1 MRSSQLERRAV
12 TSSKINS
19 PSIVMDAL
27 ADLRQQLNKR
37 VPGGLTM
44 EADARLQRTLKH
56 FTSEVTRVRGVAA
69 PQEILRLSYESMVK
83 WLRQAPTFTSE
94 VDPETLFASIKPSPL
109 GQPDL
114 SPLET
119 RPLRSTPLL
128 EISEVNDNP
137 LLSKQG
143 EPMVTQQSDVLQ
155 PHEDTI
161 KYREVEYNLAISSKD
176 RNWLAD
182 QASPEAKNRYNFTVQ
197 FNTNFKNAGFGIQ
210 PTIQNR
216 LRNIVRLEFIKAVL
230 PVESLD
236 VVILQEGATPDP
248 IPGFSS
254 VLGLPSVNVLV
265 DEVEGNTYGTRN
277 TIDRSLAICQYD
289 SAWRSDY
296 QADNQVSGSPLSR
309 GYTLFFPKFM
319 KAQRV
324 YTPAPLSNLQTLT
337 FRLQN
342 PEDELLS
349 KLPDSSPLVTI
360 CGGATIAGSTIYS
373 TPAYIFLRS
382 STWFP
387 VASYSVLDKVL
398 VQGFSFTAS
407 DGPEFTAWLQ
417 DPAGHSVVGVANS
430 DTPPDSLSVSDGAN
444 AAGYA
449 NWIIIQNRMSDP
461 TAGSTAVNTF
471 TALTNLQ
478 TFPINGA
485 GFLNLSRQVQLFL
498 RVITREYDLITNVR
512 SDNV

>member
-1 MRSSQLERRAV
+1 
-12 TSSKINS
+12 
-19 PSIVMDAL
+19 MDAL
-27 ADLRQQLNKR
+27 TDLRQQLNKR
-37 VPGGLTM
+37 VPGGLTT
-44 EADARLQRTLKH
+44 EADGRLQRTLKH
-56 FTSEVTRVRGVAA
+56 FTTEVTRVRGVAA
-69 PQEILRLSYESMVK
+69 PQEILRLSYDSMVK
-83 WLRQAPTFTSE
+83 WLRQTTFTSE

-119 RPLRSTPLL
+119 RPLRSTPLI
-128 EISEVNDNP
+128 EISEIDNP

-161 KYREVEYNLAISSKD
+161 KYREVEYNLAVNSKD

-236 VVILQEGATPDP
+236 VTLIKDVSNNSLATF
-248 IPGFSS
+248 GFSS

-277 TIDRSLAICQYD
+277 TIDRSLAVCQYD

-296 QADNQVSGSPLSR
+296 HTDTLINGSPLSR

-337 FRLQN
+337 FRLQD
-342 PEDELLS
+342 PEDSLLS
-349 KLPDSSPLVTI
+349 TLPDSSPLTR
-360 CGGATIAGSTIYS
+360 IANGVDITGSIYS
-373 TPAYIFLRS
+373 DAASTYFFLITSTFFPATSF
-382 STWFP
+382 
-387 VASYSVLDKVL
+387 SVLDKIL
-398 VQGFSFTAS
+398 VEGLSISLTN
-407 DGPEFTAWLQ
+407 GPELVSWLQ
-417 DPAGHSVVGVANS
+417 NSDGHSVVGIGYTSNYA
-430 DTPPDSLSVSDGAN
+430 TITDGPN

-449 NWIIIQNRMSDP
+449 NVIIIQNNMSDP
-461 TAGSTAVNTF
+461 TLG
-471 TALTNLQ
+471 LTLPDPYIVANLN

-485 GFLNLSRQVQLFL
+485 GVLNLSRQVQLFL

>member
-1 MRSSQLERRAV
+1 
-12 TSSKINS
+12 
-19 PSIVMDAL
+19 MDAL
-27 ADLRQQLNKR
+27 TDLRQQLNKR
-37 VPGGLTM
+37 VPGGLSQD
-44 EADARLQRTLKH
+44 ADARLQRTLKH
-56 FTSEVTRVRGVAA
+56 FTAEVTRVRGVAS
-69 PQEILRLSYESMVK
+69 PQEILRLSYDSMVK
-83 WLRQAPTFTSE
+83 WLRQTPTFTSE

-119 RPLRSTPLL
+119 HPLRSTPLL
-128 EISEVNDNP
+128 EISEVSENP

-176 RNWLAD
+176 RNWLVD
-182 QASPEAKNRYNFTVQ
+182 QASPEYKNRYNFTIQ
-197 FNTNFKNAGFGIQ
+197 FNTNFNNSGFGIQ

-216 LRNIVRLEFIKAVL
+216 LRNIVRLEFIKAIL
-230 PVESLD
+230 PVENLN
-236 VVILQEGATPDP
+236 VVILQEGVTPTAT
-248 IPGFSS
+248 PGFSS

-277 TIDRSLAICQYD
+277 SIDRSLAVCQYD
-289 SAWRSDY
+289 SAWRSEY
-296 QADNQVSGSPLSR
+296 KTDNTVSSSPLSR

-342 PEDELLS
+342 PEDSLLS
-349 KLPDSSPLVTI
+349 KLPDSSPL
-360 CGGATIAGSTIYS
+360 ATIGDGTAITGSAFYT
-373 TPAYIFLRS
+373 TNEYIFLRS

-387 VASYSVLDKVL
+387 ATSYSVLDRVL
-398 VQGFSFTAS
+398 IQGFSFTTS

-417 DPAGHSVVGVANS
+417 DPAGHSVVGVAYS
-430 DTPPDSLSVSDGAN
+430 TVAPASTTVSDGAN
-444 AAGYA
+444 TAGYA

-461 TAGSTAVNTF
+461 TAGGTTVNTF
-471 TALTNLQ
+471 AALTGLA

>member
-1 MRSSQLERRAV
+1 
-12 TSSKINS
+12 
-19 PSIVMDAL
+19 
-27 ADLRQQLNKR
+27 
-37 VPGGLTM
+37 
-44 EADARLQRTLKH
+44 
-56 FTSEVTRVRGVAA
+56 
-69 PQEILRLSYESMVK
+69 MVK

-119 RPLRSTPLL
+119 QPLRSTPLI
-128 EISEVNDNP
+128 EISEVENP

-161 KYREVEYNLAISSKD
+161 KYREAEYNLMINSKD
-176 RNWLAD
+176 RHWLAD
-182 QASPEAKNRYNFTVQ
+182 QASPENKNRYNFTVQ

-236 VVILQEGATPDP
+236 VVILQEGTVPTAT
-248 IPGFSS
+248 PGFSS

-277 TIDRSLAICQYD
+277 TIDRSLAVCQYD
-289 SAWRSDY
+289 SVWRSDY
-296 QADNQVSGSPLSR
+296 QTTNLVSGSPLSR

-349 KLPDSSPLVTI
+349 KLPDSSPL
-360 CGGATIAGSTIYS
+360 ATIGDGTAITGSAFYTTNKYIY
-373 TPAYIFLRS
+373 LRS

-387 VASYSVLDKVL
+387 AASYSVLDKVL

-407 DGPEFTAWLQ
+407 DGLEFTTWLQ
-417 DPAGHSVVGVANS
+417 DPTGHSVVGIAHS
-430 DTPPDSLSVSDGAN
+430 DTPPDSTTVLDGAN
-444 AAGYA
+444 SAGYA

-461 TAGSTAVNTF
+461 KDGATTVNTF
-471 TALTNLQ
+471 TALTGLEN
-478 TFPINGA
+478 FPINGA

>member
-1 MRSSQLERRAV
+1 
-12 TSSKINS
+12 
-19 PSIVMDAL
+19 MDAL

-37 VPGGLTM
+37 VPGGLTT

-69 PQEILRLSYESMVK
+69 PQEILRLSYDSMVK
-83 WLRQAPTFTSE
+83 WLRQTPTFTSE

-119 RPLRSTPLL
+119 RPLRSTPLI

-161 KYREVEYNLAISSKD
+161 KYREVEYNLAINSKD

-182 QASPEAKNRYNFTVQ
+182 QASPEAKNRYNFTLQ

-236 VVILQEGATPDP
+236 VTVIQDVSNNSSATF
-248 IPGFSS
+248 GFSS

-277 TIDRSLAICQYD
+277 TIDRSLAVCQYD

-296 QADNQVSGSPLSR
+296 HTDNLINGSPLSR
-309 GYTLFFPKFM
+309 GYSLFFPKFM

-337 FRLQN
+337 FRLQD
-342 PEDELLS
+342 PEDSLLS
-349 KLPDSSPLVTI
+349 TLPDSSPLTRIANGVNITGSI
-360 CGGATIAGSTIYS
+360 YANATSTYFFLMTS
-373 TPAYIFLRS
+373 TFFPATSF
-382 STWFP
+382 
-387 VASYSVLDKVL
+387 SVLDKIL
-398 VQGFSFTAS
+398 VEGLSINLTN
-407 DGPEFTAWLQ
+407 GPDLVSWLQ
-417 DPAGHSVVGVANS
+417 NSNGHSVVGVGYTSNYAAV
-430 DTPPDSLSVSDGAN
+430 TDGPN
-444 AAGYA
+444 TAGYA
-449 NWIIIQNRMSDP
+449 NVIIIQNNMSDP
-461 TAGSTAVNTF
+461 TLGLTLPDPYIV
-471 TALTNLQ
+471 TNLN

-485 GFLNLSRQVQLFL
+485 GVLNLSRQVQLYL

>member
-1 MRSSQLERRAV
+1 
-12 TSSKINS
+12 
-19 PSIVMDAL
+19 MDAL

-37 VPGGLTM
+37 VPGGLTT

-83 WLRQAPTFTSE
+83 WLRQATFTSE

-119 RPLRSTPLL
+119 RPLRSTPLI
-128 EISEVNDNP
+128 EISEVDNP
-137 LLSKQG
+137 LLSKQGEPSLFYKQSDNALLSKQG

-161 KYREVEYNLAISSKD
+161 KYREVEYNLAVNSKD

-182 QASPEAKNRYNFTVQ
+182 QASPEAKNRYNFTLQ

-236 VVILQEGATPDP
+236 VTLIKDVSNNSPATF
-248 IPGFSS
+248 GFSS

-277 TIDRSLAICQYD
+277 TIDRSLAVCQYD

-296 QADNQVSGSPLSR
+296 HTDNLINGSPLSR
-309 GYTLFFPKFM
+309 GYSLFFPKFM

-337 FRLQN
+337 FRLQD
-342 PEDELLS
+342 PEDSLLS
-349 KLPDSSPLVTI
+349 TLPDSSPLTRIANGVNITGSI
-360 CGGATIAGSTIYS
+360 YADATSTYFFLMTS
-373 TPAYIFLRS
+373 TFFPATSF
-382 STWFP
+382 
-387 VASYSVLDKVL
+387 SVLDKIL
-398 VQGFSFTAS
+398 VEGLSINLTN
-407 DGPEFTAWLQ
+407 GPELVSWLQ
-417 DPAGHSVVGVANS
+417 NSNGHSVVGIGYTSNYATV
-430 DTPPDSLSVSDGAN
+430 TDGPN

-449 NWIIIQNRMSDP
+449 NVIIIQNNMSDP
-461 TAGSTAVNTF
+461 TLG
-471 TALTNLQ
+471 LTLPDPYIVANLN

-485 GFLNLSRQVQLFL
+485 GVLNLSRQVQLFL

>member
-1 MRSSQLERRAV
+1 
-12 TSSKINS
+12 
-19 PSIVMDAL
+19 MDAL
-27 ADLRQQLNKR
+27 TDLRQQLGKR
-37 VPGGLTM
+37 VPGGLSQD
-44 EADARLQRTLKH
+44 ADARLQRTLKH
-56 FTSEVTRVRGVAA
+56 FTAEVTRVRGVAS
-69 PQEILRLSYESMVK
+69 PQEILRLSYDSMVK
-83 WLRQAPTFTSE
+83 WLRQTPTFTSE
-94 VDPETLFASIKPSPL
+94 VDPETLFASIKPNPG

-119 RPLRSTPLL
+119 HPLRSTPLL
-128 EISEVNDNP
+128 EISEVSENP

-176 RNWLAD
+176 RNWLVD
-182 QASPEAKNRYNFTVQ
+182 QASPEHKNRYNFTVQ
-197 FNTNFKNAGFGIQ
+197 FNTNFKNSGFGIQ

-216 LRNIVRLEFIKAVL
+216 LRNIVRLEFIKAIL
-230 PVESLD
+230 PVENLD
-236 VVILQEGATPDP
+236 VVILQEGATPVAT
-248 IPGFSS
+248 PGFSS

-277 TIDRSLAICQYD
+277 SVDRSLAVCQYD
-289 SAWRSDY
+289 SAWRSEY
-296 QADNQVSGSPLSR
+296 QANNVVSGSPLSR

-337 FRLQN
+337 VRLQN
-342 PEDELLS
+342 PEDSLLS
-349 KLPDSSPLVTI
+349 KLPDSSPLAQIGDGTAVT
-360 CGGATIAGSTIYS
+360 GSTFY
-373 TPAYIFLRS
+373 TTNEYIFLRS

-387 VASYSVLDKVL
+387 AASYSVLDRVL

-407 DGPEFTAWLQ
+407 DGPEFTSWLQ
-417 DPAGHSVVGVANS
+417 DPAGHSVVGVAHS
-430 DTPPDSLSVSDGAN
+430 ATPPASTTVVDGAN
-444 AAGYA
+444 TAGYA

-461 TAGSTAVNTF
+461 TAGGTAVNSF
-471 TALTNLQ
+471 TALTGLEA
-478 TFPINGA
+478 FPINGA
-485 GFLNLSRQVQLFL
+485 GFLNLSRQVQLYL

>member
-1 MRSSQLERRAV
+1 
-12 TSSKINS
+12 
-19 PSIVMDAL
+19 MDAL
-27 ADLRQQLNKR
+27 TDLRQQLNKR
-37 VPGGLTM
+37 VPGGLTP
-44 EADARLQRTLKH
+44 EADARLQHTLKH

-69 PQEILRLSYESMVK
+69 PQEILRLSYDSMVK
-83 WLRQAPTFTSE
+83 WIRQTPTFT
-94 VDPETLFASIKPSPL
+94 ASIRPNPT
-109 GQPDL
+109 GQPEL
-114 SPLET
+114 RSLET
-119 RPLRSTPLL
+119 QPLRSTPLI
-128 EISEVNDNP
+128 EISEVGDNP
-137 LLSKQG
+137 LLSKKGEPSLFYKQSDNALLSKQG

-161 KYREVEYNLAISSKD
+161 KYREVEYNLMINSKD

-182 QASPEAKNRYNFTVQ
+182 QVSPEYKNRYNFTVQ
-197 FNTNFKNAGFGIQ
+197 FNTNFKNARFGNQ

-230 PVESLD
+230 PVESLE
-236 VVILQEGATPDP
+236 VVVLQEGSVPTAT
-248 IPGFSS
+248 PGFSS

-277 TIDRSLAICQYD
+277 TIDRSLAVCQYD
-289 SAWRSDY
+289 SVWRSDY
-296 QADNQVSGSPLSR
+296 QANNLVSSSSLSR

-349 KLPDSSPLVTI
+349 KLPDSSPL
-360 CGGATIAGSTIYS
+360 ATIGDGTAVTGSAFYTTDKYIY
-373 TPAYIFLRS
+373 LRS

-387 VASYSVLDKVL
+387 AASYSVLDKVL
-398 VQGFSFTAS
+398 IQGFSFLTAP
-407 DGPEFTAWLQ
+407 DGLEFTTWLQ
-417 DPAGHSVVGVANS
+417 DPAGHSVVGIAHS
-430 DTPPDSLSVSDGAN
+430 DTPPDSLTVLDGAN
-444 AAGYA
+444 IAGYA

-461 TAGSTAVNTF
+461 KDGATTVNTF
-471 TALTNLQ
+471 AVLSGLETYA
-478 TFPINGA
+478 INGA

>member
-1 MRSSQLERRAV
+1 
-12 TSSKINS
+12 
-19 PSIVMDAL
+19 MDAL
-27 ADLRQQLNKR
+27 TDLRQQLNRR
-37 VPGGLTM
+37 VPGGLTS

-69 PQEILRLSYESMVK
+69 PQEILRLSYDSMVK

-119 RPLRSTPLL
+119 QPLRSTPLI
-128 EISEVNDNP
+128 EISEVENP

-161 KYREVEYNLAISSKD
+161 KYREAEYNLMINSKD
-176 RNWLAD
+176 RHWLAD
-182 QASPEAKNRYNFTVQ
+182 QASPENKNRYNFTVQ

-236 VVILQEGATPDP
+236 VVILQEGAVPTATS
-248 IPGFSS
+248 GFSS

-277 TIDRSLAICQYD
+277 TIDRSLAVCQYD
-289 SAWRSDY
+289 SVWRSDY
-296 QADNQVSGSPLSR
+296 QTTNLVSGSPLNR

-349 KLPDSSPLVTI
+349 KLPDSSPL
-360 CGGATIAGSTIYS
+360 ATIGDGTAITGSAFYTTNKYIY
-373 TPAYIFLRS
+373 LRS
-382 STWFP
+382 SIWFP
-387 VASYSVLDKVL
+387 AASYSVLDKVL
-398 VQGFSFTAS
+398 VQGFSILTPP
-407 DGPEFTAWLQ
+407 DGLEFTTWLQ
-417 DPAGHSVVGVANS
+417 DPAGHSVVGIAYSTVAPASN
-430 DTPPDSLSVSDGAN
+430 TVLDGAN
-444 AAGYA
+444 SAGYA
-449 NWIIIQNRMSDP
+449 NWIIIQNRMNDP
-461 TAGSTAVNTF
+461 KDGDVGVKTF
-471 TALTNLQ
+471 TTLSGLE

-485 GFLNLSRQVQLFL
+485 GFLNLSRQVQLYL

>member
-1 MRSSQLERRAV
+1 
-12 TSSKINS
+12 
-19 PSIVMDAL
+19 MDAL
-27 ADLRQQLNKR
+27 TDLRQQLNRR
-37 VPGGLTM
+37 VPGGLTSD
-44 EADARLQRTLKH
+44 ADARLQRTLKH

-69 PQEILRLSYESMVK
+69 PQEILRLSYDSMVK

-119 RPLRSTPLL
+119 QPLRSTPLI
-128 EISEVNDNP
+128 EISEVENPLLSKQGEPSLFYKQSDNA

-161 KYREVEYNLAISSKD
+161 KYREAEYNLMINSKD
-176 RNWLAD
+176 RHWLAD
-182 QASPEAKNRYNFTVQ
+182 QASPENKNRYNFTVQ

-236 VVILQEGATPDP
+236 VVILQEGAVPTATS
-248 IPGFSS
+248 GFSS

-277 TIDRSLAICQYD
+277 TIDRSLAVCQYD
-289 SAWRSDY
+289 SVWRSDY
-296 QADNQVSGSPLSR
+296 QTTNLVSGSPLNR

-349 KLPDSSPLVTI
+349 KLPDSSPL
-360 CGGATIAGSTIYS
+360 ATIGDGTAITGSAFYTTNKYIY
-373 TPAYIFLRS
+373 LRS
-382 STWFP
+382 SIWFP
-387 VASYSVLDKVL
+387 AASYSVLDKVL
-398 VQGFSFTAS
+398 VQGFSILTPP
-407 DGPEFTAWLQ
+407 DGLEFTTWLQ
-417 DPAGHSVVGVANS
+417 DPAGHSVVGIAYSTVAPASN
-430 DTPPDSLSVSDGAN
+430 TVLDGAN
-444 AAGYA
+444 IAGYA

-461 TAGSTAVNTF
+461 KDGVTTVNTF
-471 TALTNLQ
+471 AALSGLEA
-478 TFPINGA
+478 FPINGA
-485 GFLNLSRQVQLFL
+485 GFLNLSRQVQLYL

>member
-1 MRSSQLERRAV
+1 
-12 TSSKINS
+12 
-19 PSIVMDAL
+19 MDAL
-27 ADLRQQLNKR
+27 TDLRRQLNKR
-37 VPGGLTM
+37 VPGGLSQD
-44 EADARLQRTLKH
+44 ADARLQRTLKH
-56 FTSEVTRVRGVAA
+56 FTAEVTRVRGVAS
-69 PQEILRLSYESMVK
+69 PQEILRLSYDSMVK
-83 WLRQAPTFTSE
+83 WLRQTPTFTSE
-94 VDPETLFASIKPSPL
+94 VDPETLFASIKPNPV

-128 EISEVNDNP
+128 EISEVNPNDNP

-161 KYREVEYNLAISSKD
+161 KYREVEYNLAINSKD
-176 RNWLAD
+176 RNWLVD
-182 QASPEAKNRYNFTVQ
+182 QASPEHKNRYNFTVQ
-197 FNTNFKNAGFGIQ
+197 FNTNFKNSGFGIQ
-210 PTIQNR
+210 PNIQNR
-216 LRNIVRLEFIKAVL
+216 LRNIVRLEFIKAIL
-230 PVESLD
+230 PVENLD
-236 VVILQEGATPDP
+236 VVILQEGVTPAP
-248 IPGFSS
+248 TPGFSS

-277 TIDRSLAICQYD
+277 SVDRSLAVCQYD
-289 SAWRSDY
+289 SAWRSEY
-296 QADNQVSGSPLSR
+296 KADNMISGSSLSR

-342 PEDELLS
+342 PEDSLLS

-360 CGGATIAGSTIYS
+360 CDGGTITGSTIYS
-373 TPAYIFLRS
+373 TSEYIFLS
-382 STWFP
+382 SSIWFP
-387 VASYSVLDKVL
+387 AASYSVLDRVL
-398 VQGFSFTAS
+398 IQGFSFTAS
-407 DGPEFTAWLQ
+407 DGPEFASWLQ
-417 DPAGHSVVGVANS
+417 DPAGHSIVGVAHS
-430 DTPPDSLSVSDGAN
+430 TIPPNSLSVSDGAN
-444 AAGYA
+444 TAGYA

-461 TAGSTAVNTF
+461 TAGGTAVNTF
-471 TALTNLQ
+471 AVLSGLEN
-478 TFPINGA
+478 FPINGA